1 MESNENSKEGITAHI
16 KTEQVITI
24 PLDEYKKLI
33 KKAAK
38 LRTYKMELS
47 RVKNEKTDLYL
58 QVCEQKDI
66 VKQYKADIERL
77 LGINELEKVKAE
89 QEENA

>member
-1 MESNENSKEGITAHI
+1 MDNIKITEDGIDDQI
-16 KTEQVITI
+16 EQRITI
-24 PLDEYKKLI
+24 PLSEYKKLI